1 MLTMLLVSAL
11 ELAAP
16 DWRAAQCQGEHV
28 TGRYTNFAEGFS
40 VQVPSGYVGRRG
52 AQSGPERG
60 LSIALTPNCDAFIVL
75 FGEPN
80 SLGWKAPQE
89 GLERLVTEETAA
101 NASVTSRS
109 HTAKLGRL
117 PAAAVTMTQSAT
129 DQIEETVM
137 AFRPHGG
144 PVYTATLVSSKGRY
158 RQDKATLEQVLSTFR
173 LEPWR

>member
-1 MLTMLLVSAL
+1 MLAMLFVSAL

-28 TGRYTNFAEGFS
+28 TGRYTNFSEGFS
-40 VQVPSGYVGRRG
+40 VQVPSAFVGRRG

-60 LSIALTPNCDAFIVL
+60 VSIALTPNCDAFIVL
-75 FGEPN
+75 YGEPN
-80 SLGWKAPQE
+80 SLEWKAPQE
-89 GLERLVTEETAA
+89 GLERMVAEATEAD
-101 NASVTSRS
+101 ASVTFRK
-109 HTAKLGRL
+109 HTAKLGGL
-117 PAAAVTMTQSAT
+117 PAAAVTMTQSGT
-129 DQIEETVM
+129 DRIEEAVM

-144 PVYTATLVSSKGRY
+144 PVYTATLVSSKDRY

>member
-1 MLTMLLVSAL
+1 MLAILFVSAL

-16 DWRAAQCQGEHV
+16 DWRAAQCQGERV

-40 VQVPSGYVGRRG
+40 VKVPTEYVGRRG

-60 LSIALTPNCDAFIVL
+60 VSIALTPNCDAFIVL
-75 FGEPN
+75 YGEPN
-80 SLGWKAPQE
+80 SFEWKAPQE
-89 GLERLVTEETAA
+89 GLERLVTETTGA
-101 NASVTSRS
+101 NPSVTSRS
-109 HTAKLGRL
+109 HTAMLGRL
-117 PAAAVTMTQSAT
+117 PAAAVTMTQSGT

-158 RQDKATLEQVLSTFR
+158 RQDKATLEQVLGTFR
-173 LEPWR
+173 IEPWR